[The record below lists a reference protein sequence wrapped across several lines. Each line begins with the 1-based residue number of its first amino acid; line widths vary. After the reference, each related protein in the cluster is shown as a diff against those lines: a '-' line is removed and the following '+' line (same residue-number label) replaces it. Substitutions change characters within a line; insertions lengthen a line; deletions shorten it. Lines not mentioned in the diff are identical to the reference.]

1 MPLARQFCKLRA
13 IILLPLG
20 QYSCVVRNAPLG
32 AQKGY
37 NTLADCM
44 LSQIQW
50 HQANAETNP
59 LEYLNIARRIVHW
72 WNGRNMDKYIGHELD
87 KRYEEFKADPDSKRT
102 KAVIDLVLQ
111 AYLPDNTKTRPEK
124 LDPEFRAFAI
134 SQIRLFV
141 FVGHDSTSSTICYI
155 LHLLATNPN
164 ALAQI
169 RAEHDRLLGPDLS
182 AVPSLL
188 KQQSHLT
195 NHLVY
200 TTAVIKEALRLF
212 PPGGC
217 SRQGS
222 PSVDLIDD
230 QGNPCPTRDTAAVF
244 TIHTEMHRAPAYWVR
259 PDDFLPERWLTE
271 CSDELRP
278 MKEAYR
284 AFEIGPRNCVAQG
297 FVMTEL
303 RVILACL
310 VRQFDFKPAYDEWD
324 RLHPRPGLRTYRG
337 ERVYQT
343 EEGAAHPVEHYPCRV
358 SIRET

>member
-1 MPLARQFCKLRA
+1 
-13 IILLPLG
+13 
-20 QYSCVVRNAPLG
+20 
-32 AQKGY
+32 
-37 NTLADCM
+37 
-44 LSQIQW
+44 
-50 HQANAETNP
+50 
-59 LEYLNIARRIVHW
+59 
-72 WNGRNMDKYIGHELD
+72 MDKYIGNELD
-87 KRYEEFKADPDSKRT
+87 KRYEEFKAGPDSKQT

-111 AYLPDNTKTRPEK
+111 AYLPEDATTRPEK

-155 LHLLATNPN
+155 LHLLATNPS

-169 RAEHDRLLGPDLS
+169 RAEHDNVLGPDLS

-188 KQQSHLT
+188 KEQAHLT

-212 PPGGC
+212 PPGAC
-217 SRQGS
+217 SRAGS

-230 QGNPCPTRDTAAVF
+230 QGNLCPTKDTAAVF
-244 TIHTEMHRAPAYWVR
+244 TIHTEMHRAPAYWYR

-271 CSDELRP
+271 CSAELQP

-303 RVILACL
+303 RVIMACII
-310 VRQFDFKPAYDEWD
+310 RPFDFTPAYDEWD
-324 RLHPRPGLRTYRG
+324 ILHPRQGLQTYRG
-337 ERVYQT
+337 ERVYQI

-358 SIRET
+358 SIRGS